1 MSYTKLKTLNSFM
14 IEIYNRISKDKPFD
28 NKLKPYKESQIKEVL
43 EYFEDRED
51 YEKCQIISDFIKRR
65 FNNVTNYI

>member
-28 NKLKPYKESQIKEVL
+28 DKLKPYKKSQIEEVL
-43 EYFEDRED
+43 EYFEKE
-51 YEKCQIISDFIKRR
+51 EQ
-65 FNNVTNYI
+65 NA